1 MQQIRAWRSI
11 SCAKRTSLIKRYCRL
26 VLYLCFLS
34 KRSVKRE
41 KLPSLPI
48 VHKAICVYNGA
59 TITSTPVIEGDHQ
72 NFKCWNYTITQ
83 RVQVAKMDFGCLF
96 FYRRDYMETIRVII
110 VDEQPLFR
118 EGIRATLERMG
129 DCVILGESTDAAEVL
144 EMARAS
150 NPDVALIDAGLIT
163 SDPLEIARQ
172 LRHIAPRM
180 AIIIL
185 TPSEDEER
193 LFQSIKVGAAAY
205 YTRNITPD
213 ELAEAVRK
221 VSHGEYL
228 INDDVLSKPQLASR
242 VLKSFRELT
251 VEEEDNGTRDLY
263 SPLSSRE
270 VEILDYIARGNS
282 NKEIAKSL
290 KISDQTVKNHIT
302 SILKK
307 LSVNDRTAAV
317 VHALRHGWIKMHDS

>member
-1 MQQIRAWRSI
+1 
-11 SCAKRTSLIKRYCRL
+11 
-26 VLYLCFLS
+26 
-34 KRSVKRE
+34 
-41 KLPSLPI
+41 
-48 VHKAICVYNGA
+48 
-59 TITSTPVIEGDHQ
+59 
-72 NFKCWNYTITQ
+72 
-83 RVQVAKMDFGCLF
+83 MD
-96 FYRRDYMETIRVII
+96 TIRVII

-118 EGIRATLERMG
+118 QGIRATLEQMD
-129 DCVILGESTDAAEVL
+129 DCIIVGESTNTDDVL
-144 EMARAS
+144 ELARVG
-150 NPDVALIDAGLIT
+150 NPDVALIDAGLTT

-172 LRHIAPRM
+172 TRHIAPRM

-205 YTRNITPD
+205 YTRNITPE
-213 ELAEAVRK
+213 ELVDAVRK

-228 INDDVLSKPQLASR
+228 INDDVLSKPQIASR

-251 VEEEDNGTRDLY
+251 VEEENAESKDLY

-317 VHALRHGWIKMHDS
+317 VHALRHGWIKMHES

>member
-1 MQQIRAWRSI
+1 
-11 SCAKRTSLIKRYCRL
+11 
-26 VLYLCFLS
+26 
-34 KRSVKRE
+34 
-41 KLPSLPI
+41 
-48 VHKAICVYNGA
+48 
-59 TITSTPVIEGDHQ
+59 
-72 NFKCWNYTITQ
+72 
-83 RVQVAKMDFGCLF
+83 MD
-96 FYRRDYMETIRVII
+96 TIRVII
-110 VDEQPLFR
+110 IDEQPLFR
-118 EGIRATLERMG
+118 EGIRATLERMDG
-129 DCVILGESTDAAEVL
+129 CLVVGESTNTEDVL
-144 EMARAS
+144 ELARV
-150 NPDVALIDAGLIT
+150 NTPDVAVIDAGLT
-163 SDPLEIARQ
+163 SSDPLEIARQ
-172 LRHIAPRM
+172 ARHLAPQM
-180 AIIIL
+180 AIIML

-205 YTRNITPD
+205 YTRNITAD
-213 ELAEAVRK
+213 ELVEAVRK

-251 VEEEDNGTRDLY
+251 VEEENSETKDLY
-263 SPLSSRE
+263 SPLSTRE

-317 VHALRHGWIKMHDS
+317 VHALRHGWIKMHDN

>member
-1 MQQIRAWRSI
+1 
-11 SCAKRTSLIKRYCRL
+11 
-26 VLYLCFLS
+26 
-34 KRSVKRE
+34 
-41 KLPSLPI
+41 
-48 VHKAICVYNGA
+48 
-59 TITSTPVIEGDHQ
+59 
-72 NFKCWNYTITQ
+72 
-83 RVQVAKMDFGCLF
+83 
-96 FYRRDYMETIRVII
+96 METIRVII
-110 VDEQPLFR
+110 IDEQPLFR
-118 EGIRATLERMG
+118 QGIRSTLEQMG
-129 DCVILGESTDAAEVL
+129 DCVIVGESTDTADVL
-144 EMARAS
+144 ELARTA
-150 NPDVALIDAGLIT
+150 NPDVALIDAGLTT

-172 LRHIAPRM
+172 TRHIAPRM
-180 AIIIL
+180 AIIML

-205 YTRNITPD
+205 YTRNITPT
-213 ELAEAVRK
+213 ELVEAVRK

-228 INDDVLSKPQLASR
+228 INDDVLSKPQIASR
-242 VLKSFRELT
+242 VLKSFREMT
-251 VEEEDNGTRDLY
+251 VEEEVEGDEKDPY

-317 VHALRHGWIKMHDS
+317 VHALRHGWIKMNES

>member
-1 MQQIRAWRSI
+1 
-11 SCAKRTSLIKRYCRL
+11 
-26 VLYLCFLS
+26 
-34 KRSVKRE
+34 
-41 KLPSLPI
+41 
-48 VHKAICVYNGA
+48 
-59 TITSTPVIEGDHQ
+59 
-72 NFKCWNYTITQ
+72 
-83 RVQVAKMDFGCLF
+83 
-96 FYRRDYMETIRVII
+96 METIRVII
-110 VDEQPLFR
+110 IDEQPLFR

-129 DCVILGESTDAAEVL
+129 DCVIIGESIDAAEVF
-144 EMARAS
+144 EIARTGS
-150 NPDVALIDAGLIT
+150 PDVALIDAGLT
-163 SDPLEIARQ
+163 SSDPLEIARQ
-172 LRHIAPRM
+172 TRHLAPRM

-205 YTRNITPD
+205 YSRSITPD
-213 ELAEAVRK
+213 ELMDAVRK

-251 VEEEDNGTRDLY
+251 VEEDDGNTKDLY
-263 SPLSSRE
+263 SPLSTRE

-317 VHALRHGWIKMHDS
+317 VHALRHGWIKINDN

>member
-1 MQQIRAWRSI
+1 
-11 SCAKRTSLIKRYCRL
+11 
-26 VLYLCFLS
+26 
-34 KRSVKRE
+34 
-41 KLPSLPI
+41 
-48 VHKAICVYNGA
+48 
-59 TITSTPVIEGDHQ
+59 
-72 NFKCWNYTITQ
+72 
-83 RVQVAKMDFGCLF
+83 
-96 FYRRDYMETIRVII
+96 METIRVIVI
-110 VDEQPLFR
+110 DEQPLFR
-118 EGIRATLERMG
+118 AGIRATLESTD
-129 DCVILGESTDAAEVL
+129 DCQIVGESTDTFDVL
-144 EMARAS
+144 ELARIH
-150 NPDVALIDAGLIT
+150 NPDVALIDTGLLA

-172 LRHIAPRM
+172 ARHLVPRM
-180 AIIIL
+180 AIIML

-205 YTRNITPD
+205 YTRNITPVD
-213 ELAEAVRK
+213 LIEAVRK
-221 VSHGEYL
+221 VSNGEYL
-228 INDDVLSKPQLASR
+228 IQDDVLTKPQLASR

-251 VEEEDNGTRDLY
+251 VEEEEGEAKDLY

-317 VHALRHGWIKMHDS
+317 VHALRHGWIKMGEN

>member
-1 MQQIRAWRSI
+1 
-11 SCAKRTSLIKRYCRL
+11 
-26 VLYLCFLS
+26 
-34 KRSVKRE
+34 
-41 KLPSLPI
+41 
-48 VHKAICVYNGA
+48 
-59 TITSTPVIEGDHQ
+59 
-72 NFKCWNYTITQ
+72 
-83 RVQVAKMDFGCLF
+83 MD
-96 FYRRDYMETIRVII
+96 TIRVII
-110 VDEQPLFR
+110 IDEQPLFR

-129 DCVILGESTDAAEVL
+129 NCVIVGESTDPAEVFEL
-144 EMARAS
+144 ARAS
-150 NPDVALIDAGLIT
+150 APDVVLIDAGLT
-163 SDPLEIARQ
+163 SADPLEIARQ
-172 LRHIAPRM
+172 MRHLAPQL

-193 LFQSIKVGAAAY
+193 LFQSIKVGASAY
-205 YTRNITPD
+205 NSRNITPED
-213 ELAEAVRK
+213 LMEAVRK

-251 VEEEDNGTRDLY
+251 VEEEEGGTKDIY

>member
-1 MQQIRAWRSI
+1 
-11 SCAKRTSLIKRYCRL
+11 
-26 VLYLCFLS
+26 
-34 KRSVKRE
+34 
-41 KLPSLPI
+41 
-48 VHKAICVYNGA
+48 
-59 TITSTPVIEGDHQ
+59 
-72 NFKCWNYTITQ
+72 
-83 RVQVAKMDFGCLF
+83 
-96 FYRRDYMETIRVII
+96 METIRVII
-110 VDEQPLFR
+110 IDEQPLFR
-118 EGIRATLERMG
+118 EGIRATLKRMG
-129 DCVILGESTDAAEVL
+129 DCEIVGESTDAADVL
-144 EMARAS
+144 EIARTC
-150 NPDVALIDAGLIT
+150 NPDVALIDAGLT
-163 SDPLEIARQ
+163 SSDPLEIARQ
-172 LRHIAPRM
+172 MRHIAPRI

-205 YTRNITPD
+205 CSRYMSTE
-213 ELAEAVRK
+213 ELIETVRK

-228 INDDVLSKPQLASR
+228 IRDDVLSKPQLASR

-251 VEEEDNGTRDLY
+251 VEEEETNTKDMY

-317 VHALRHGWIKMHDS
+317 VHALRHGWIKMHDD

>member
-1 MQQIRAWRSI
+1 
-11 SCAKRTSLIKRYCRL
+11 
-26 VLYLCFLS
+26 
-34 KRSVKRE
+34 
-41 KLPSLPI
+41 
-48 VHKAICVYNGA
+48 
-59 TITSTPVIEGDHQ
+59 
-72 NFKCWNYTITQ
+72 
-83 RVQVAKMDFGCLF
+83 MD
-96 FYRRDYMETIRVII
+96 TIRVIV

-118 EGIRATLERMG
+118 EGICSTLGQMG
-129 DCVILGESTDAAEVL
+129 NCEVIGRTTDSMEIFDL
-144 EMARAS
+144 ARTS
-150 NPDVALIDAGLIT
+150 NPDVAVIDAGL
-163 SDPLEIARQ
+163 SSADPLEIARQ
-172 LRHIAPRM
+172 VRHLAPHIAIM
-180 AIIIL
+180 IL

-205 YTRNITPD
+205 YSRNITPE
-213 ELAEAVRK
+213 ELTDAIRR
-221 VSHGEYL
+221 VSNGEYL

-251 VEEEDNGTRDLY
+251 VEEEDPSAKDLY

-317 VHALRHGWIKMHDS
+317 VHALRHGWIKMHES

>member
-1 MQQIRAWRSI
+1 
-11 SCAKRTSLIKRYCRL
+11 
-26 VLYLCFLS
+26 
-34 KRSVKRE
+34 
-41 KLPSLPI
+41 
-48 VHKAICVYNGA
+48 
-59 TITSTPVIEGDHQ
+59 
-72 NFKCWNYTITQ
+72 
-83 RVQVAKMDFGCLF
+83 
-96 FYRRDYMETIRVII
+96 METIRVII
-110 VDEQPLFR
+110 IDEQPLFR

-129 DCVILGESTDAAEVL
+129 DCTIVGESTDAADVFEI
-144 EMARAS
+144 ARLT
-150 NPDVALIDAGLIT
+150 NPDVALIDAGLT
-163 SDPLEIARQ
+163 SSDPLEIARQ
-172 LRHIAPRM
+172 TRHLAPRM

-205 YTRNITPD
+205 YSRNITPD
-213 ELAEAVRK
+213 ALADAVRK

-251 VEEEDNGTRDLY
+251 VEEEDGGTKELY

-317 VHALRHGWIKMHDS
+317 VHALRHGWIKINDN

>member
-1 MQQIRAWRSI
+1 
-11 SCAKRTSLIKRYCRL
+11 
-26 VLYLCFLS
+26 
-34 KRSVKRE
+34 
-41 KLPSLPI
+41 
-48 VHKAICVYNGA
+48 
-59 TITSTPVIEGDHQ
+59 
-72 NFKCWNYTITQ
+72 
-83 RVQVAKMDFGCLF
+83 
-96 FYRRDYMETIRVII
+96 METIRVII

-129 DCVILGESTDAAEVL
+129 DCVILGESTDTAEVL
-144 EMARAS
+144 EIARTS
-150 NPDVALIDAGLIT
+150 NPDVALIDAGLAA

-172 LRHIAPRM
+172 MRHMAPRV

-205 YTRNITPD
+205 YTRNITSD
-213 ELAEAVRK
+213 ELTQAVRK

-251 VEEEDNGTRDLY
+251 VEEEDGPTKDLY

>member
-1 MQQIRAWRSI
+1 
-11 SCAKRTSLIKRYCRL
+11 
-26 VLYLCFLS
+26 
-34 KRSVKRE
+34 
-41 KLPSLPI
+41 
-48 VHKAICVYNGA
+48 
-59 TITSTPVIEGDHQ
+59 
-72 NFKCWNYTITQ
+72 
-83 RVQVAKMDFGCLF
+83 MDFGCLF

>member
-1 MQQIRAWRSI
+1 MD
-11 SCAKRTSLIKRYCRL
+11 TIK
-26 VLYLCFLS
+26 V
-34 KRSVKRE
+34 
-41 KLPSLPI
+41 I
-48 VHKAICVYNGA
+48 V
-59 TITSTPVIEGDHQ
+59 
-72 NFKCWNYTITQ
+72 
-83 RVQVAKMDFGCLF
+83 
-96 FYRRDYMETIRVII
+96 

-118 EGIRATLERMG
+118 QGICSTLEKMG
-129 DCVILGESTDAAEVL
+129 NCEIIGKSIDVMEILEL
-144 EMARAS
+144 ARTG
-150 NPDVALIDAGLIT
+150 NPDVALIDAGLT
-163 SDPLEIARQ
+163 AADPLEIARQ
-172 LRHIAPRM
+172 MRHLAPQV
-180 AIIIL
+180 AIMIL

-205 YTRNITPD
+205 YTRNIEPD
-213 ELAEAVRK
+213 ELADAVLR

-251 VEEEDNGTRDLY
+251 VEEEDPGTKDLY

>member
-1 MQQIRAWRSI
+1 
-11 SCAKRTSLIKRYCRL
+11 
-26 VLYLCFLS
+26 
-34 KRSVKRE
+34 
-41 KLPSLPI
+41 
-48 VHKAICVYNGA
+48 
-59 TITSTPVIEGDHQ
+59 
-72 NFKCWNYTITQ
+72 
-83 RVQVAKMDFGCLF
+83 
-96 FYRRDYMETIRVII
+96 METIRVII
-110 VDEQPLFR
+110 IDEQPLFR
-118 EGIRATLERMG
+118 EGIHATLERMG
-129 DCVILGESTDAAEVL
+129 DCEIVGESTDAADVL
-144 EMARAS
+144 EIARTC
-150 NPDVALIDAGLIT
+150 NPDVALIDAGLTT

-172 LRHIAPRM
+172 ARHIAPRL
-180 AIIIL
+180 AIILL

-193 LFQSIKVGAAAY
+193 LFQAIKVGAAAY
-205 YTRNITPD
+205 CSRDITTE
-213 ELAEAVRK
+213 ELTETVRK

-228 INDDVLSKPQLASR
+228 IRDDVLSKPQLASR

-251 VEEEDNGTRDLY
+251 VEDEETNNTKDMY

-317 VHALRHGWIKMHDS
+317 VHALRHGWIKMHDD

>member
-1 MQQIRAWRSI
+1 
-11 SCAKRTSLIKRYCRL
+11 
-26 VLYLCFLS
+26 
-34 KRSVKRE
+34 
-41 KLPSLPI
+41 
-48 VHKAICVYNGA
+48 
-59 TITSTPVIEGDHQ
+59 
-72 NFKCWNYTITQ
+72 
-83 RVQVAKMDFGCLF
+83 
-96 FYRRDYMETIRVII
+96 METIRVII

-129 DCVILGESTDAAEVL
+129 DCVILGESTDATDVL

-150 NPDVALIDAGLIT
+150 NPDVALIDAGLVT

>member
-1 MQQIRAWRSI
+1 
-11 SCAKRTSLIKRYCRL
+11 
-26 VLYLCFLS
+26 
-34 KRSVKRE
+34 
-41 KLPSLPI
+41 
-48 VHKAICVYNGA
+48 
-59 TITSTPVIEGDHQ
+59 
-72 NFKCWNYTITQ
+72 
-83 RVQVAKMDFGCLF
+83 
-96 FYRRDYMETIRVII
+96 METIRVII

-118 EGIRATLERMG
+118 HGIHCTLEQMG
-129 DCVILGESTDAAEVL
+129 ECIIVGESIDANEIL
-144 EMARAS
+144 ELARTG
-150 NPDVALIDAGLIT
+150 NPDVALIDAGL
-163 SDPLEIARQ
+163 SSADALEIARQ
-172 LRHIAPRM
+172 MRHLAPRM

-205 YTRNITPD
+205 YTRNITPQ
-213 ELAEAVRK
+213 ELVDTIRK

-228 INDDVLSKPQLASR
+228 INDDVLSKPLLASR
-242 VLKSFRELT
+242 VLKSFRELA
-251 VEEEDNGTRDLY
+251 VEEEETSTRDLY

-317 VHALRHGWIKMHDS
+317 VHALRHGWIKMHDN

>member
-1 MQQIRAWRSI
+1 
-11 SCAKRTSLIKRYCRL
+11 
-26 VLYLCFLS
+26 
-34 KRSVKRE
+34 
-41 KLPSLPI
+41 
-48 VHKAICVYNGA
+48 
-59 TITSTPVIEGDHQ
+59 
-72 NFKCWNYTITQ
+72 
-83 RVQVAKMDFGCLF
+83 
-96 FYRRDYMETIRVII
+96 METIRIII

-129 DCVILGESTDAAEVL
+129 DCVIVGESTDASDIL
-144 EMARAS
+144 ELARIG
-150 NPDVALIDAGLIT
+150 NPDVALIDAGLT
-163 SDPLEIARQ
+163 SSDPLDIARQ
-172 LRHIAPRM
+172 ARHLVPRM
-180 AIIIL
+180 AIIML

-205 YTRNITPD
+205 YTRSITPG
-213 ELAEAVRK
+213 ELVEAVRK

-251 VEEEDNGTRDLY
+251 VEEEDTDQKDSY

-307 LSVNDRTAAV
+307 LSVSDRTAAV
-317 VHALRHGWIKMHDS
+317 VHALRHGWIKMEEN

>member
-1 MQQIRAWRSI
+1 
-11 SCAKRTSLIKRYCRL
+11 
-26 VLYLCFLS
+26 
-34 KRSVKRE
+34 
-41 KLPSLPI
+41 
-48 VHKAICVYNGA
+48 
-59 TITSTPVIEGDHQ
+59 
-72 NFKCWNYTITQ
+72 
-83 RVQVAKMDFGCLF
+83 
-96 FYRRDYMETIRVII
+96 METIRVII

-118 EGIRATLERMG
+118 QGIRYTLEQMG
-129 DCVILGESTDAAEVL
+129 NCDIIGTSTDAIEVL
-144 EMARAS
+144 EMARLG
-150 NPDVALIDAGLIT
+150 NPDVAVIDAGLT
-163 SDPLEIARQ
+163 TTDPLEIVRQ
-172 LRHIAPRM
+172 MRHLAPQVAVM
-180 AIIIL
+180 IL

-205 YTRNITPD
+205 YARNITPE
-213 ELAEAVRK
+213 ELADAVRR
-221 VSHGEYL
+221 VSQGEYL

-242 VLKSFRELT
+242 VLKSFRELA
-251 VEEEDNGTRDLY
+251 VEEEDPATKDLY